1 MNPKMTSSNS
11 RFRVF
16 TLFLA
21 ILWTALACGLYVLM
35 NSPWLPAEQRERT
48 ELGFWFAV
56 LLAAFNWGR
65 ILLSTWLKSQR
76 RRREIQTRLED
87 PKGPVVHPEF
97 RVDDADDRITRRD
110 AE

>member
-1 MNPKMTSSNS
+1 
-11 RFRVF
+11 VF

-21 ILWTALACGLYVLM
+21 ILWTVAACGLYLFV
-35 NSPWLPAEQRERT
+35 NSPWLPPEQRERA
-48 ELGFWFAV
+48 EMAFWFAV

-65 ILLSTWLKSQR
+65 IGLSAWLKSR
-76 RRREIQTRLED
+76 RRRHEIEARLEP

-97 RVDDADDRITRRD
+97 RLDDVDDRIKHVDDRIERRD